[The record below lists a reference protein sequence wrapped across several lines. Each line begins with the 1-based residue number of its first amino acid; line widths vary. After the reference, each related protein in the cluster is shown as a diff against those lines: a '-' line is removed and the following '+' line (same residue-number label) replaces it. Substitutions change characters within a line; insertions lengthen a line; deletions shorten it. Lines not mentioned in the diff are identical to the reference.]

1 MRLMNRKSSQLK
13 NKINLINLVTSNS
26 PNSRISEEYR
36 TIRTNF
42 LGSVDGRK
50 TQSLIVTSPNHNE
63 GKSTTAANLAI
74 SLTQLGKKVLLIDA
88 DLRRPKLF
96 SAFNI
101 GNSLGLSSVLTGENR
116 LEDAIKNTEIKGLD
130 LLPSGPT
137 LANAADLLGSIL
149 MKTLIE
155 TATNQYDMVLVDT
168 PPVLEFADVKIFSD
182 YCDGVILVIRYGKT
196 ESNDLIQ
203 AKKLLSDSSKLVG
216 VILNNKR

>member
-1 MRLMNRKSSQLK
+1 MSRKSSHLK
-13 NKINLINLVTSNS
+13 SKINQINLVTSKS
-26 PNSRISEEYR
+26 PNCKISEEYR

-42 LGSVDGRK
+42 LGSMDGRK
-50 TQSLIVTSPNHNE
+50 TQSLIVTSPNQNE

-96 SAFNI
+96 SAFNVS
-101 GNSLGLSSVLTGENR
+101 NSFGLSSVLTGEVR
-116 LEDAIKNTEIKGLD
+116 LEDAIDHTEIKGLD

-155 TATNQYDMVLVDT
+155 TATNQYDMVLIDT
-168 PPVLEFADVKIFSD
+168 PPVLEVADVKIFSD
-182 YCDGVILVIRYGKT
+182 YCDGVIIVIRYGKT
-196 ESNDLIQ
+196 ESKDLIQ
-203 AKKLLSDSSKLVG
+203 AKKLLNDSSNLVG